1 MAEVLRPNSAMNC
14 MLTMSHEP
22 KVSTATGII
31 KWVVAN
37 AAYFDDLIS
46 AADVAAAPAQVEVDG

>member
-1 MAEVLRPNSAMNC
+1 MNC

-37 AAYFDDLIS
+37 AEYFDDLIS
-46 AADVAAAPAQVEVDG
+46 AADVAAAAAELEVDG